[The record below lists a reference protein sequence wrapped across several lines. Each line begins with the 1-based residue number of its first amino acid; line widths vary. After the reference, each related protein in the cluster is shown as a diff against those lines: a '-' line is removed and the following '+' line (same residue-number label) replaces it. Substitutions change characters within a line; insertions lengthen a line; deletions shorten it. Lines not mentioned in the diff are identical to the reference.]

1 MYPQQLE
8 AGISALFQCT
18 AKDQMVWAALGHVLL
33 VVNWFT
39 LKGKTRPLKFSF
51 TVYLCVCNAEE
62 KQMFRLLPSSVC
74 RLSQCNLF

>member
-8 AGISALFQCT
+8 AEISALFHCP

-33 VVNWFT
+33 VVNGFT

-51 TVYLCVCNAEE
+51 AVYLFVCNA
-62 KQMFRLLPSSVC
+62 QTNAFFSV
-74 RLSQCNLF
+74 